1 MEAPP
6 SDTPGLDIS
15 LLVLALAGADVGGPC
30 WQSALGLQGTDRD

>member
-15 LLVLALAGADVGGPC
+15 VLALAGADVGGPC

>member
-15 LLVLALAGADVGGPC
+15 VLEFAGADVGGPC
-30 WQSALGLQGTDRD
+30 WQGALGLQGTDRD